1 MWYSGARAVGV
12 PGEPVEYLLQI
23 ATSLSHLNYNIQV
36 LTFAPLPAAS
46 FYGATR
52 SFHTPSSPLLHVCLA
67 FTATHGILLIAPVS
81 IHGTPLTAAAS
92 NQSHSLAL
100 VLSNGSLT
108 TLLVDS
114 QQRVVESIPLS
125 IHLSPQS
132 WLELELSISGDNLT
146 LQLQE
151 TTISTTLYYSLNFT
165 GEIHLG
171 GDPSSNL
178 TSENLVGCIS
188 NVAINSQAVE
198 FSASTEGGYNQG
210 CCVPPRRLPPGGLGV
225 EANSLWGDISIEARE
240 AVVDEG
246 TNITISDMNLLITIP
261 SDLVSYDMGY
271 WHHSDLVNS
280 VVFDVVGQPS
290 SGYLVRGNEEHIS
303 RFFYH
308 ELQSSNPLSQ
318 VSVCV
323 YCAKSHFLIALF
335 VVVGKFFI
343 LFLFVSSRLCIAMVV
358 HWELLTQQF

>member
-1 MWYSGARAVGV
+1 MSV
-12 PGEPVEYLLQI
+12 
-23 ATSLSHLNYNIQV
+23 
-36 LTFAPLPAAS
+36 
-46 FYGATR
+46 
-52 SFHTPSSPLLHVCLA
+52 
-67 FTATHGILLIAPVS
+67 
-81 IHGTPLTAAAS
+81 HGTLFTAS

-114 QQRVVESIPLS
+114 QQQVVESIPLS
-125 IHLSPQS
+125 IHPSPQS

-146 LQLQE
+146 LRLQE
-151 TTISTTLYYSLNFT
+151 TTISTTLTYSLNFT
-165 GEIHLG
+165 GELHLG
-171 GDPSSNL
+171 GDPSSSL

-188 NVAINSQAVE
+188 SVAINSQAVE

-225 EANSLWGDISIEARE
+225 EANSLWGEISIETRE
-240 AVVDEG
+240 VVVDEG
-246 TNITISDMNLLITIP
+246 TNITISDMNLLIRIP
-261 SDLVSYDMGY
+261 SDLVSYDIGY

-290 SGYLVRGNEEHIS
+290 SGYFVRGNEEHIS

-318 VSVCV
+318 VSVWILHKL
-323 YCAKSHFLIALF
+323 YTYLF
-335 VVVGKFFI
+335 VHIFLYCSVCCGWEVFI
-343 LFLFVSSRLCIAMVV
+343 LFLFVSSRLCIAMAV